1 MALNIVIKPL
11 AELDLEEAVEWHE
24 EQKEKLGE
32 EFLFE
37 FRDAIRIVA
46 RSPFGFRKRLKSIR
60 AFALK
65 KFHYNVYY
73 IITPETLFVI
83 AVVHQK
89 RNPKIWKKRK

>member
-11 AELDLEEAVEWHE
+11 AELDLEEAVQWHE

-37 FRDAIRIVA
+37 FRDALRIVA
-46 RSPFGFRKRLKSIR
+46 RSPLGFRKRLKNIR
-60 AFALK
+60 AFVLK
-65 KFHYNVYY
+65 RFQYNVYY
-73 IITPETLFVI
+73 IVTDETLFVI
-83 AVVHQK
+83 AVIHQK

>member
-11 AELDLEEAVEWHE
+11 AELDLEEAIQWHE

-37 FRDAIRIVA
+37 FRDALRAVVLSPLGFSKRINNV
-46 RSPFGFRKRLKSIR
+46 R
-60 AFALK
+60 AFGLK
-65 KFHYNVYY
+65 RFHYNVYY
-73 IITPETLFVI
+73 IVTDTTLFVI
-83 AVVHQK
+83 AVIHQK